1 MKTLSYTEA
10 RNGLAGLIKVA
21 ETDREPISI
30 TRNGHS
36 AVVLLLQEEYDAM
49 VERPC
54 ICCRLR
60 QIQREFAK
68 GCRITKPVDS
78 KNTPDAI
85 DLVARSLRRLSSM
98 AGDGPQDAIPDQ

>member
-49 VERPC
+49 VETLHLLSTPANAER
-54 ICCRLR
+54 IR
-60 QIQREFAK
+60 QGLQEYE
-68 GCRITKPVDS
+68 
-78 KNTPDAI
+78 
-85 DLVARSLRRLSSM
+85 
-98 AGDGPQDAIPDQ
+98 AGRFEEHALCD

>member
-36 AVVLLLQEEYDAM
+36 AVVFLLQEEYDAM
-49 VERPC
+49 VETLHLLSTPANSER
-54 ICCRLR
+54 IR
-60 QIQREFAK
+60 QGLQDYEAGRFEEH
-68 GCRITKPVDS
+68 
-78 KNTPDAI
+78 
-85 DLVARSLRRLSSM
+85 ARC
-98 AGDGPQDAIPDQ
+98 D

>member
-36 AVVLLLQEEYDAM
+36 AVVLL
-49 VERPC
+49 
-54 ICCRLR
+54 
-60 QIQREFAK
+60 F
-68 GCRITKPVDS
+68 
-78 KNTPDAI
+78 
-85 DLVARSLRRLSSM
+85 
-98 AGDGPQDAIPDQ
+98 

>member
-49 VERPC
+49 VETLHLLSTPANAER
-54 ICCRLR
+54 IRQGLQDYEVGRL
-60 QIQREFAK
+60 EEHAL
-68 GCRITKPVDS
+68 CD
-78 KNTPDAI
+78 
-85 DLVARSLRRLSSM
+85 
-98 AGDGPQDAIPDQ
+98 

>member
-49 VERPC
+49 VETLHLLSTPANAE
-54 ICCRLR
+54 RLR
-60 QIQREFAK
+60 Q
-68 GCRITKPVDS
+68 G
-78 KNTPDAI
+78 
-85 DLVARSLRRLSSM
+85 LRDYE
-98 AGDGPQDAIPDQ
+98 DGRFEEHALCD